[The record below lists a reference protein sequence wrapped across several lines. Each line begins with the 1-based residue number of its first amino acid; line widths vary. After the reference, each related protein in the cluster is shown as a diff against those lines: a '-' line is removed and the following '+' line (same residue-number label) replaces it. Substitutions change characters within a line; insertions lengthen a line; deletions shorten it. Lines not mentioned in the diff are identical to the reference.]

1 MLGVLRR
8 PRWVGYLVLGVVF
21 GILTANL
28 GLWQWHRHEAKVERR
43 TLIETNY
50 DAAPVA
56 VSVLLPDPDGTFPA
70 PEQWRRVEA
79 QGRYAPDLQHLVRNR
94 PHEGVYGYEVLVP
107 LLLDD
112 GTALVVDR
120 GWVRNAATA
129 TTLPDVP
136 AAPEGEV
143 EVTGWLRPGEPDLGR
158 DLPPGQLASVDLARL
173 EAATGLDVLPG
184 YAVLGTEVP
193 APAGRPAPLGRPST
207 ALGSHFAYALQWWL
221 TVPVGLILVLVM
233 ARQTAR
239 DEAAERGGTGTGTG
253 TGRVVAAA
261 RPRKVRIWDEEDG

>member
-1 MLGVLRR
+1 MLRR
-8 PRWVGYLVLGVVF
+8 PRWVGYLVLGVLF

-28 GLWQWHRHEAKVERR
+28 GLWQWHRHESKVERR
-43 TLIETNY
+43 TLIEANY

-56 VSVLLPDPDGTFPA
+56 VTTLLPDPEGTFPTA
-70 PEQWRRVEA
+70 EQWRRVEA
-79 QGRYAPDLQHLVRNR
+79 RGRYAPELQHLVRNR

-129 TTLPDVP
+129 ATLPEVP
-136 AAPEGEV
+136 VAPEGTID
-143 EVTGWLRPGEPDLGR
+143 VTGWLRPGEPDLGR
-158 DLPPGQLASVDLARL
+158 DLPAGQVASIDLPRL
-173 EAATGLDVLPG
+173 EESTGLDVLPG
-184 YAVLGTEVP
+184 YAVLDTEVP
-193 APAGRPAPLGRPST
+193 APPTRPEPLGRPST

-221 TVPVGLILVLVM
+221 TVPVGVILVLVM

-239 DEAAERGGTGTGTG
+239 DEAVERDGHGS
-253 TGRVVAAA
+253 VAAPV
-261 RPRKVRIWDEEDG
+261 RPRKVRIWDEEDA